1 MSYKLQR
8 INWNVIKHFELT
20 LFRLHINYPLNSSL
34 FLNAHEHLRPFPLVT
49 AETQLP
55 TKTKLKQENNGK
67 CLGKLETSKY
77 SLILRR
83 EDLKRFSSWK
93 CQLV

>member
-1 MSYKLQR
+1 MSYKLQI
-8 INWNVIKHFELT
+8 INWNVNQAFEST
-20 LFRLHINYPLNSSL
+20 FFRLHINYPLNSSL
-34 FLNAHEHLRPFPLVT
+34 FLNAHEHLRPFLLVT
-49 AETQLP
+49 AKTQLL

-83 EDLKRFSSWK
+83 EDLKRFST
-93 CQLV
+93 